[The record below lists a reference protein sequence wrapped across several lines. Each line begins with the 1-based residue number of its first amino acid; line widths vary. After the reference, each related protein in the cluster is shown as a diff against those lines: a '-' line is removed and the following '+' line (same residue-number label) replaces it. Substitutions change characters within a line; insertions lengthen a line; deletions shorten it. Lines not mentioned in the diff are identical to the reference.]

1 MNEKILKKLR
11 PLIACAMLTCLM
23 VNVANA
29 QGTSTRKIEGV
40 VTNEQKEPLQGV
52 VVEDKKSN
60 AATLTDASGKFSI
73 SVKGS

>member
-11 PLIACAMLTCLM
+11 TLIACTMLTLLM

-29 QGTSTRKIEGV
+29 QGTSPRKIEGV

-60 AATLTDASGKFSI
+60 EYKLYRIK
-73 SVKGS
+73 